1 MTPRTRSGPG
11 GRESDNAYVSPGA
24 AAPKGA
30 ADPEKAAVPDDAE
43 AAGEAGKSETAAPP
57 EPTRG
62 VASPAEPDPDET
74 ERISRELAAL
84 GLTEAHEI
92 GRGGF
97 GIVYRC
103 VQRALDRVVAVK
115 VLSSDLD
122 SESRERFLR
131 EEHAM
136 GRLSGHPNIVDILQV
151 DVTASGLPFIVMPF
165 ATHGSLERLIHE
177 VGPLSWTDT
186 LRVGV
191 KLAGAIESAHRTRI
205 LHRDVKPANV
215 LLSSYGEPQLTDFG
229 IARMPGGFRTSS
241 SQITGSPAFTAP
253 EVLKG
258 DEPTVRSDV
267 YGLGATL
274 FALLTGHAAFER
286 QAGERVVAQFLRI
299 TTQPVP
305 DLREQDIPADVAAVI
320 EQAMAQEPEE
330 RPASAYE
337 FGEMLRAVQ
346 LAHDQ
351 VPDEMALL
359 DPEVT
364 AVDAEPPVHDRTPA
378 VTARRS
384 WPLLPPT
391 MSGHRGAT
399 GAAAQIPSP
408 FGVARARRRSGG
420 TDPHTG
426 AAGRLGTAGS
436 APERSAT
443 LPPSPATKFR
453 PPTPPREP
461 VRRPRLLDI
470 LRDGVGCR
478 LTVIHAPAGFGK
490 SVLAAQ
496 WRDELAGLDLPVA
509 WIGIDS
515 GDDNE
520 VWFLAHLIE
529 AVNRVRP
536 EIGAGLGQMLEER
549 PADTVTFAISSLID
563 ELHTSGKPVV
573 VIIDDWHRLSDPGAL
588 RVLSALLDS
597 GCHHLRFVVTSR
609 DPSDLPMGRMRMN
622 DELVQIDSEQL
633 RLTRAETGEI
643 LVRRNG
649 FTLDSDQI
657 DRMYAATDGW
667 PAAIQLISLALRD
680 DPDPTGLLD
689 RMSEGGHGIREYL
702 AENVLDTLEP
712 EMLDFLS
719 DLAVIEQANGSLATA
734 ITGNDEAPRLL
745 EQAERRELFVRHTDE
760 DPEWYRM
767 QPLFAEYLRARLD
780 RTRPGRVRAL
790 HRRAARWYAE
800 HQLLRKSVDH
810 SLAGTDFKTALDLLE
825 SGGMDLI
832 DGSRVATLLGSVSK
846 LPVQQVATRSKLLMA
861 VARANVNLQQ
871 STAARSALNRLSNVL
886 SRSPDD
892 DGEVRQQRCQAAVLA
907 ASDEISHDRIAGVFE
922 QVSESLEHPDELP
935 AWTVATAANIQ
946 AYVRICEF
954 DYPAAAAMLEWARP
968 YQERSREPLGEI
980 FAWCGRGLIAYE
992 QLDIPAALSAYRQ
1005 AYKTAQTR
1013 SGPRSHGVRAVAG
1026 LLGELEYRGGDLAAA
1041 EALFDESYQLVA
1053 RIGPIE
1059 SLIATIVTGARV
1071 KALRG
1076 DLTAAAVRLAEGS
1089 RIAADHQLTRLAA
1102 HIRAE
1107 QIHLGIV
1114 RPGPGD
1120 RPEAADST
1128 ARSLPELTGRDRGS
1142 GPDRAPTVLNLE
1154 AGEITIIRALLEVG
1168 DRQEHERAARH
1179 ARALYGRTGEQRRP
1193 RAQLDMSLLL
1203 AECLAAAGWVG
1214 ESAALLAPAVSTCA
1228 ELGWTRPLLD
1238 AGPAVREILRV
1249 VRDDLPVTTPD
1260 GTDTV
1265 RTLGAIRVPIRFLD
1279 ELLS

>member
-1 MTPRTRSGPG
+1 MAVER
-11 GRESDNAYVSPGA
+11 
-24 AAPKGA
+24 
-30 ADPEKAAVPDDAE
+30 PEAL
-43 AAGEAGKSETAAPP
+43 AAGEP
-57 EPTRG
+57 EEG
-62 VASPAEPDPDET
+62 IVE
-74 ERISRELAAL
+74 ELAAL
-84 GLTEAHEI
+84 GLSEAQEI

-97 GIVYRC
+97 GVVYRC

-115 VLSSDLD
+115 VLPSDLD
-122 SESRERFLR
+122 TESRERFLR

-165 ATHGSLERLIHE
+165 ATHGSLERLVRE
-177 VGPLSWTDT
+177 VGPLHWADT
-186 LRVGV
+186 LRAGV
-191 KLAGAIESAHRTRI
+191 KLAGAIESAHRARI

-229 IARMPGGFRTSS
+229 IARMPGGFQTSS

-258 DEPTVRSDV
+258 AEPTVRSDV

-286 QAGERVVAQFLRI
+286 QAGEKVVAQFLRI

-305 DLREQDIPADVAAVI
+305 DLREQDIPADVAEAI
-320 EQAMAQEPEE
+320 EKAMAQDPRD
-330 RPASAYE
+330 RPSSAYE

-346 LAHDQ
+346 AAHGQ
-351 VPDEMALL
+351 LPDEMALL

-364 AVDAEPPVHDRTPA
+364 AVDALPPVHDRPAPA

-384 WPLLPPT
+384 WPLLPPALSAGHGSAEPGPA
-391 MSGHRGAT
+391 SGSSGAVSPDAGIDTGSGPQGGGRGSVT
-399 GAAAQIPSP
+399 GGAHNLSP
-408 FGVARARRRSGG
+408 GTGRGRHTTRARPSGVEPS
-420 TDPHTG
+420 DKP
-426 AAGRLGTAGS
+426 
-436 APERSAT
+436 APAT

-470 LRDGVGCR
+470 LRAGVERR

-496 WRDELAGLDLPVA
+496 WRDELALLDLPVA

-515 GDDNE
+515 GDDHE

-529 AVNRVRP
+529 AINRVRP
-536 EIGAGLGQMLEER
+536 DIGSGLGQMLEER
-549 PADTVTFAISSLID
+549 PADTVSYAVSSLID
-563 ELHTSGKPVV
+563 ELHTSGDPVV

-609 DPSDLPMGRMRMN
+609 DLSDLPIGRMRVN
-622 DELVQIDSEQL
+622 DELAQIDSAQL

-649 FTLDSDQI
+649 FDLNSEQLDRI
-657 DRMYAATDGW
+657 HEATDGW

-680 DPDPTGLLD
+680 DPASGRLLD
-689 RMSEGGHGIREYL
+689 RLSEGGHGIQEYL

-712 EMLDFLS
+712 EMLGFLS
-719 DLAVIEQANGSLATA
+719 AIAVAEKVNGSLAIA
-734 ITGNDEAPRLL
+734 LTGKTEAPRLL
-745 EQAERRELFVRHTDE
+745 EEAERRELFLRRTDE
-760 DPEWYRM
+760 DPEWFRM
-767 QPLFAEYLRARLD
+767 QPLFAEYLRARLE
-780 RTRPGRVRAL
+780 RTRPGRVRTL

-810 SLAGTDFKTALDLLE
+810 SLAGTDFKAALDLLE

-832 DGSRVATLLGSVSK
+832 DASRVATLLGSVSK
-846 LPVQQVATRSKLLMA
+846 LPVQQVASRSKLLMA

-871 STAARSALNRLSNVL
+871 STAARSALSRLSNVL
-886 SRSPDD
+886 SRSSEDD
-892 DGEVRQQRCQAAVLA
+892 SEVRKQRCQADVLA
-907 ASDEISHDRIAGVFE
+907 AADEIAHDRWTGV
-922 QVSESLEHPDELP
+922 QDLVAESLRHPDELP
-935 AWTVATAANIQ
+935 AWTVATAANIH
-946 AYVRICEF
+946 AYVRLCEF
-954 DYPAAAAMLEWARP
+954 DFAAATEKLEWARP
-968 YQERSREPLGEI
+968 YQERSREPLAEI
-980 FAWCGRGLIAYE
+980 FAWCGRGLLAYE
-992 QLDIPAALSAYRQ
+992 QLDVAAAMRAYQR
-1005 AYKTAQTR
+1005 AYEVARTR
-1013 SGPRSHGVRAVAG
+1013 AGPRSHGVRAAAG
-1026 LLGELEYRGGDLAAA
+1026 LLGELEYRRGDLSAA
-1041 EALFDESYQLVA
+1041 EELLDESYQLVA
-1053 RIGPIE
+1053 RVGPIE

-1076 DLTAAAVRLAEGS
+1076 DLPAAAVRLSEGA
-1089 RIAADHQLTRLAA
+1089 RIAADHQLTRLDAQ
-1102 HIRAE
+1102 IRAE
-1107 QIHLGIV
+1107 QIRLGLV
-1114 RPGPGD
+1114 PPGRGVP
-1120 RPEAADST
+1120 PEHTGSAVWSSGTNGAAVPPT
-1128 ARSLPELTGRDRGS
+1128 ALVS
-1142 GPDRAPTVLNLE
+1142 E
-1154 AGEITIIRALLEVG
+1154 AGEIAVIRELLAG
-1168 DRQEHERAARH
+1168 DDRSAHERAARH

-1214 ESAALLAPAVSTCA
+1214 EAAALLGPIVSACA
-1228 ELGWTRPLLD
+1228 EAGWSRPLLD

-1249 VRDDLPVTTPD
+1249 VRDDLPTIAPD
-1260 GTDTV
+1260 GKDAV
-1265 RTLGAIRVPIRFLD
+1265 RPLGESRVSIRFLD
-1279 ELLS
+1279 ELLG

>member
-1 MTPRTRSGPG
+1 M
-11 GRESDNAYVSPGA
+11 
-24 AAPKGA
+24 
-30 ADPEKAAVPDDAE
+30 
-43 AAGEAGKSETAAPP
+43 
-57 EPTRG
+57 G
-62 VASPAEPDPDET
+62 VASPAGPDPGET
-74 ERISRELAAL
+74 ERMSEELAAL

-122 SESRERFLR
+122 PESRERFLR

-165 ATHGSLERLIHE
+165 ATHGSLERLVHE

-258 DEPTVRSDV
+258 AEPTVRSDV

-320 EQAMAQEPEE
+320 EQAMAQEPDE

-364 AVDAEPPVHDRTPA
+364 AVDAVPPAHERAPA

-391 MSGHRGAT
+391 TSGRRGTA
-399 GAAAQIPSP
+399 ADAAQIPSP
-408 FGVARARRRSGG
+408 FGVARARKRGSATG
-420 TDPHTG
+420 PHTG
-426 AAGRLGTAGS
+426 VARRLGAAGS
-436 APERSAT
+436 APEGSPAT

-470 LRDGVGCR
+470 LRDGVGRR

-597 GCHHLRFVVTSR
+597 GCHHLRFVVASR

-643 LVRRNG
+643 LVRSNG

-657 DRMYAATDGW
+657 DRIYTATDGW

-680 DPDPTGLLD
+680 DPDPAGLLN
-689 RMSEGGHGIREYL
+689 RISEGGHGIREYL
-702 AENVLDTLEP
+702 AENVLDSLEP

-719 DLAVIEQANGSLATA
+719 DLAVIEQANGSLAAAT
-734 ITGNDEAPRLL
+734 TGNDEAPRLL

-780 RTRPGRVRAL
+780 RTRPGRVKTL

-832 DGSRVATLLGSVSK
+832 EGSRVATLLGSVSK

-871 STAARSALNRLSNVL
+871 SSAARSALTRLSNVL
-886 SRSPDD
+886 SRSPED
-892 DGEVRQQRCQAAVLA
+892 DGEVRAQRCQAAVLA
-907 ASDEISHDRIAGVFE
+907 ASDEIAHDRTAGVLE
-922 QVSESLEHPDELP
+922 QVAESLKHPDQLP

-954 DYPAAAAMLEWARP
+954 DYAAAAAVLEWARP

-1005 AYKTAQTR
+1005 AYEIAKTR
-1013 SGPRSHGVRAVAG
+1013 SGARSHGVRAVAG
-1026 LLGELEYRGGDLAAA
+1026 LLGELEYRRGDLTAA
-1041 EALFDESYQLVA
+1041 EELFDESYRLVA

-1076 DLTAAAVRLAEGS
+1076 DLTAAAVRLSEGS
-1089 RIAADHQLTRLAA
+1089 RIAADQQLSRLAA

-1114 RPGPGD
+1114 APGPGD

-1128 ARSLPELTGRDRGS
+1128 ARSLAELTGGDRDS
-1142 GPDRAPTVLNLE
+1142 GPDRAPTVLNIE
-1154 AGEITIIRALLEVG
+1154 AGEITVIRALLESG

-1214 ESAALLAPAVSTCA
+1214 ESAALLAPALSTCA

-1238 AGPAVREILRV
+1238 VGPAVREILRV

-1265 RTLGAIRVPIRFLD
+1265 RTLGEIRVPIRFLD
-1279 ELLS
+1279 DLLS